1 MLRKVRIAMTET
13 WERRRKRVFE
23 IVEVGNDVDWPS
35 RVYDFSIAFFII
47 LNLAVSIMYTFNEL
61 KAQYG
66 FLLVSLEEITVAIF
80 CVDYILR
87 I

>member
-1 MLRKVRIAMTET
+1 MTET

>member
-1 MLRKVRIAMTET
+1 MTET
-13 WERRRKRVFE
+13 WKRVFE

-66 FLLVSLEEITVAIF
+66 FLLVSLEEIAVAIF

>member
-13 WERRRKRVFE
+13 WKRVFE

-66 FLLVSLEEITVAIF
+66 FLLVSLEEIAVAIF